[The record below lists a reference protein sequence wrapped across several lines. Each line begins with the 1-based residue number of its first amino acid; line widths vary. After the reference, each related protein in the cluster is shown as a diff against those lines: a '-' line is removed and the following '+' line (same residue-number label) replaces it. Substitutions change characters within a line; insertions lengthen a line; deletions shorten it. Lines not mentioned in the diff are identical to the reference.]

1 MVKVFHKVL
10 CLLCYFGWLFYVF
23 FSIFFFGDNKIF
35 SDDKIFLGKLAET
48 EAFHD
53 TPLMASCTISTIMIA
68 SFHTFYNELRV
79 DIFPERIKKTVHL
92 LSCPF
97 LFSISSIIHLPKVN
111 FQVYFCVFKKFLEQ
125 IIFLNNFFLFF
136 YIVLICWYQK

>member
-1 MVKVFHKVL
+1 MFIMLFWLVIL
-10 CLLCYFGWLFYVF
+10 CF
-23 FSIFFFGDNKIF
+23 FFQFFFFGDN
-35 SDDKIFLGKLAET
+35 KIFLGKLAET

-97 LFSISSIIHLPKVN
+97 LFFISSIIHLPKVN
-111 FQVYFCVFKKFLEQ
+111 FQVYFCVFKKFFK
-125 IIFLNNFFLFF
+125 IFLDRFD
-136 YIVLICWYQK
+136 ILI